1 VGTLAGG
8 EVDAG
13 TNAGRTGSLSGGGV
27 GGNML
32 RLTGGSDCCLDL
44 LCNPGLTRLVAPKDI
59 DSGGRSS
66 TLLLRAAALACDS
79 ALAEPANAFLESDA
93 AINLALPR

>member
-1 VGTLAGG
+1 M
-8 EVDAG
+8 DAG
-13 TNAGRTGSLSGGGV
+13 TKAGRTGSWSGGGV

-44 LCNPGLTRLVAPKDI
+44 LCSPGLTRLVAPNEM

-66 TLLLRAAALACDS
+66 TLLFWTAAFAWDS
-79 ALAEPANAFLESDA
+79 ALVEPASAFVWSDA
-93 AINLALPR
+93 AINLAFPK